1 MVPPPSF
8 RACSSSESGFDWNEC
23 KMGGMELDDA
33 LYADRSERA
42 KLVVSGPQ
50 RLWFLH
56 QVLTQSFEDIQP
68 GEARDAAMITAH
80 GRMTGFLEAV
90 AAEDAVFCHF
100 EAESRTGL
108 IESLRRYVFATQV
121 ELEDLTDELGLIL
134 VAGPNWSDAA
144 ESFPLRAPVHPT
156 SSLGLPAAYLWVAR
170 ADLEDAVSGLLALG
184 FRPGEEAELEAIRIA
199 NGRPRWGHE
208 MDEKT
213 FPQEAGIDLS
223 AVHFAKGCY
232 LGQEAM
238 AKIHFRGKVN
248 RRLVRLEGRTSMR
261 RGGEIRLED
270 SVVGKITSAFD
281 GTALA
286 LVRHTVEPGSL
297 VMVGDSSVTVID

>member
-1 MVPPPSF
+1 
-8 RACSSSESGFDWNEC
+8 
-23 KMGGMELDDA
+23 MELDDA

-42 KLVVSGPQ
+42 KLRVSGPQ

-56 QVLTQSFEDIQP
+56 QVLTQSFEDIEP

-80 GRMTGFLEAV
+80 GRMTGFLETV
-90 AAEDAVFCHF
+90 AGEDAVFCHF
-100 EAESRTGL
+100 EAQSRHGL
-108 IESLRRYVFATQV
+108 IESLGRYVFATQV
-121 ELEDLTDELGLIL
+121 ELEDVTDELGLIL
-134 VAGPNWSDAA
+134 VAGPNWADAID
-144 ESFPLRAPVHPT
+144 SVPLRAPAHPT
-156 SSLGLPAAYLWVAR
+156 SSLGLPAAYLWVRR
-170 ADLEDAVSGLLALG
+170 AELEDALGRLGAVG
-184 FRPGEEAELEAIRIA
+184 FRPGEETELEAIRIA

-208 MDEKT
+208 MDAKT
-213 FPQEAGIDLS
+213 FPQEAGVDLS

-248 RRLVRLEGRTSMR
+248 RRLVRLEGRAALR
-261 RGGEIRLED
+261 RGAEIRLED

-286 LVRHTVEPGSL
+286 LVRHTVEPGSQ
-297 VMVGDSSVTVID
+297 VMVDDSGVTVID